1 MQFKEKEIYG
11 FEDLVAIME
20 LLRAP
25 GGCPWDIEQTHKSIR
40 NNLIEETYEAIEA
53 IDTDNAALLREELGD
68 VLLQVVFHSRISE
81 EAGDFSVGDVIDEVC
96 KKLIVRHPHVFGDV
110 IAETSETVLKNW
122 DEIKKSRKNQTTQKQ
137 VMDSISASLPA
148 LIRADKIGKKAAKV
162 GFDFPSIHGA
172 LEKVT
177 EETQEV
183 SCALRE
189 NNPEHIKEEI
199 GDLLFAVVNLARKA
213 GVDSEEALY
222 NANNK
227 FVCRFGKV
235 ENLASQRGIEMK
247 AENIEELDK
256 IWQEIKTN
264 NK

>member
-1 MQFKEKEIYG
+1 MQFKEKEKYG

-25 GGCPWDIEQTHKSIR
+25 GGCPWDREQTHKSIR

-53 IDTDNAALLREELGD
+53 IDTDNAELLREELGD
-68 VLLQVVFHSRISE
+68 VLLQVVFHARISQE
-81 EAGDFSVGDVIDEVC
+81 NGGFNIGDVADEVC
-96 KKLIVRHPHVFGDV
+96 KKLIVRHPHVFSDV
-110 IAETSETVLKNW
+110 IAETSADVLRNW

-137 VMDSISASLPA
+137 VMDSISSSLPA

-162 GFDFPSIHGA
+162 GFDFPDAQSA
-172 LEKVT
+172 MEKVI
-177 EETQEV
+177 EEAQEV
-183 SCALRE
+183 SDALKE
-189 NNPEHIKEEI
+189 NSPEHIKEEI

-222 NANNK
+222 GANAK
-227 FVCRFGKV
+227 FIDRFGKV
-235 ENLASQRGIEMK
+235 ESVATERSIPMNAENLA
-247 AENIEELDK
+247 ELDK

-264 NK
+264 S

>member
-25 GGCPWDIEQTHKSIR
+25 GGCPWDREQTHKTIR

-53 IDTDNAALLREELGD
+53 IDTDDAALLREELGD

-81 EAGDFSVGDVIDEVC
+81 EAGDFNVGDVIDEVC
-96 KKLIVRHPHVFGDV
+96 KKLIVRHPHVFADV
-110 IAETSETVLKNW
+110 IAEDSEAVLKNW

-137 VMDSISASLPA
+137 VMDSISTSLPA

-162 GFDFPSIHGA
+162 GFDFANA
-172 LEKVT
+172 LDALKKVVEET
-177 EETQEV
+177 EEVE
-183 SCALRE
+183 SAIKE
-189 NNPEHIKEEI
+189 NNNEHIKEEI

-213 GVDSEEALY
+213 GIDSEEALY
-222 NANNK
+222 GANNK
-227 FVCRFGKV
+227 FISRFGKV
-235 ENLASQRGIEMK
+235 ETLAAQRGIEMK
-247 AENIEELDK
+247 AENIEKLDK
-256 IWQEIKTN
+256 IWEEIKTDC
-264 NK
+264 

>member
-1 MQFKEKEIYG
+1 MQFKEKENYG
-11 FEDLVAIME
+11 FDDLVAIME

-25 GGCPWDIEQTHKSIR
+25 GGCPWDREQNHKTIR

-53 IDTDNAALLREELGD
+53 IDTDNMELLREELGD

-81 EAGDFSVGDVIDEVC
+81 ENGGFNINDVADEVC

-110 IAETSETVLKNW
+110 IAETSEKVLKNW

-137 VMDSISASLPA
+137 VMDSISLSLPA

-162 GFDFPSIHGA
+162 GFDFADAKGA

-177 EETQEV
+177 EETAEV
-183 SCALRE
+183 TRAI
-189 NNPEHIKEEI
+189 EHNDIQNIKEEI
-199 GDLLFAVVNLARKA
+199 GDLLFSVVNLARKL

-222 NANNK
+222 GANAK
-227 FVCRFGKV
+227 FVNRFGKV
-235 ENLASQRGIEMK
+235 ETLAQERGIEMN
-247 AENIEELDK
+247 AENMKKLDK
-256 IWQEIKTN
+256 IWEEIKTN
-264 NK
+264 D